1 MGAGGSDG
9 AAGGLSLVAAEVVED
24 DDVAFGEGRPENLLD
39 VEGEELAVDRA
50 VDDPGCVDAIASQ
63 GGDEGERLP
72 MAVRHA
78 GLEPLSTR
86 PPAAQGRHVG
96 LDPGLVD
103 EDEPSRLNPTLT
115 GLPARPLA
123 GDVGENSQLIPAHG
137 REHGVGCI
145 ASSPGQVVAPHP
157 VLVLE
162 VTDRGLHGRAPA
174 ERAFDGSSKPSL
186 LTCHVDLEALVLRC
200 VVALV
205 PGVGDD
211 PLEASA
217 DGALDVG
224 EDGCERVPVIGIAGE
239 RLHVGDKLAAP
250 AAVEGRRHADLDA
263 ELIGFV
269 GLSFANALDLGSM
282 QRVELPATLALILEP
297 ASPRER
303 QRESPQARTTRSSEP
318 QRKAA
323 GCLTAPRKRHGSGRT
338 TGVPTT
344 REAGRVKA
352 GQFAGNRTST
362 G

>member
-1 MGAGGSDG
+1 MVRFEWRRCEDG
-9 AAGGLSLVAAEVVED
+9 QYDAQQESEPPEEEAEVV
-24 DDVAFGEGRPENLLD
+24 
-39 VEGEELAVDRA
+39 
-50 VDDPGCVDAIASQ
+50 
-63 GGDEGERLP
+63 
-72 MAVRHA
+72 
-78 GLEPLSTR
+78 
-86 PPAAQGRHVG
+86 
-96 LDPGLVD
+96 
-103 EDEPSRLNPTLT
+103 
-115 GLPARPLA
+115 
-123 GDVGENSQLIPAHG
+123 AHG

-157 VLVLE
+157 VLVFE

-174 ERAFDGSSKPSL
+174 ERAFDGSSEPSL

-217 DGALDVG
+217 DGALNVR

-239 RLHVGDKLAAP
+239 RFHVGDKLAAP

-269 GLSFANALDLGSM
+269 SLAFANALDLRSM
-282 QRVELPATLALILEP
+282 QRVELPATLALALILDP

-323 GCLTAPRKRHGSGRT
+323 GCLTA
-338 TGVPTT
+338 
-344 REAGRVKA
+344 
-352 GQFAGNRTST
+352 
-362 G
+362 